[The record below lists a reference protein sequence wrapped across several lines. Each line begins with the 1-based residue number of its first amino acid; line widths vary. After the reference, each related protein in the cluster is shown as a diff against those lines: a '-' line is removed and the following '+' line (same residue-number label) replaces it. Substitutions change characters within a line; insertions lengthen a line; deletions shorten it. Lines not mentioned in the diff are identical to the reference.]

1 MKRSL
6 DFIAPIPTEE
16 QERIQHDE
24 AMKSVMRNYDPYNF
38 SQTVTKPG
46 KGEIIGKGDT
56 VKVEYQAY
64 IHGLGMF
71 ESS

>member
-1 MKRSL
+1 MKRPL
-6 DFIAPIPTEE
+6 DHIAPIPTEE
-16 QERIQHDE
+16 QERTQHDE
-24 AMKSVMRNYDPYNF
+24 AMKSVMRNYDPNNF

-56 VKVEYQAY
+56 IKFEYSAY
-64 IHGLGMF
+64 IHGLGRF